1 MSIYT
6 DYLNEH
12 SDIDYKEFIRVCAW
26 NAKQLAPYLTD
37 ELKAAPENI
46 ELNVAE
52 LNQQLDSAM
61 DQLQDLEAMTPEEHA
76 KLRDDAFD
84 IIEDEHWGKI
94 DELERLFSV
103 YGSILSD
110 LCRWNPSNS
119 EMKALKTFAIKELTS
134 NMPDLSKYAISP
146 VQPSVT
152 SHVESLR
159 KQYNSNIN
167 ALTKKISEE
176 SKNNLVANEYL
187 KLLKEQLESAPDA
200 ETSNSNLFSNL

>member
-1 MSIYT
+1 
-6 DYLNEH
+6 
-12 SDIDYKEFIRVCAW
+12 
-26 NAKQLAPYLTD
+26 
-37 ELKAAPENI
+37 
-46 ELNVAE
+46 
-52 LNQQLDSAM
+52 M

-146 VQPSVT
+146 V
-152 SHVESLR
+152 
-159 KQYNSNIN
+159 
-167 ALTKKISEE
+167 
-176 SKNNLVANEYL
+176 
-187 KLLKEQLESAPDA
+187 
-200 ETSNSNLFSNL
+200 